1 MESHICS
8 YCQIQNPGHLKISPG
23 GILWK
28 KQGGGKAVEVDR
40 ADILG
45 VTWMKVPRTNQLS
58 VLIKGGP
65 WYKFTGFR
73 DQVFLQ
79 CPCYLIFIVRSYLC
93 ICLDVQRVCIQ
104 FEWKSR

>member
-1 MESHICS
+1 MPCKIWSLFFEWRARKRIENWNLIYVHIVTF
-8 YCQIQNPGHLKISPG
+8 QNPGHLKISPG

-79 CPCYLIFIVRSYLC
+79 CP
-93 ICLDVQRVCIQ
+93 
-104 FEWKSR
+104 